1 MTKVSSVPPVPLVS
15 VPSVLSVALAI
26 MPCLGPINI
35 VQSQSSGTP
44 TRVLVMPFENV
55 TRESRIFWMSEAS
68 AVLLAD
74 ELNAL
79 GIDAITR
86 EQRRQAFDRLQ
97 VPPAAALTDATII
110 RIGQLVGASQ
120 VVVGSLELVDG
131 ALVVRARSIA
141 LEAGRVQKSVVERGV
156 MLELF
161 ALFGRVARQIVPEAA
176 GRSQEASGSRGAMRQ
191 HPPLPAFEDYIK
203 GLLAETPA
211 TAIGYLSAAL
221 KQDPTFDRAR
231 IALWEIYEEQGNHEH
246 ALEAVRPV
254 PADSPW
260 ARRANFLA
268 ALSELN
274 LKKYDEAFTTF
285 KSLADQRPT
294 AAVLNNIGVV
304 QIRRPSVTQQTG
316 QPAFYFEKAAEADPD
331 DPDYFFNLGYA
342 YWMAR
347 DTQAATYWLRETLR
361 RNPAD
366 GDAHFILG
374 AALSASG
381 NPADASREKELARR
395 LSSTYEQW
403 EKRPAGEAVPKGL
416 ERVKSDV
423 ERPHARGIK
432 AILATSEQRDQRELA
447 RFYVERGRRLFQQEK
462 DREATAELNRAL
474 YFLPYDAEAHLLLGR
489 IHLRNGRAREA
500 IDALKISLWSAE
512 TADAHVAL
520 GDAYV
525 LVKDWQSAR
534 SEAERALALDRASAD
549 AKRLLERIDRR

>member
-1 MTKVSSVPPVPLVS
+1 MRSAAPVKQA
-15 VPSVLSVALAI
+15 VLLALA
-26 MPCLGPINI
+26 MA
-35 VQSQSSGTP
+35 SGLAARGATD
-44 TRVLVMPFENV
+44 TNRVLVMPFENV

-68 AVLLAD
+68 AVLVAD

-120 VVVGSLELVDG
+120 VIVGSLELADG

-141 LEAGRVQKSVVERGV
+141 LEAGRVQKSVVERGP

-161 ALFGRVARQIVPEAA
+161 ALFERVARQIVPAA
-176 GRSQEASGSRGAMRQ
+176 PGGSTAMERQ
-191 HPPLPAFEDYIK
+191 HPPLAAFEDYIK

-221 KQDPTFDRAR
+221 KQHATFDRAR
-231 IALWEIYEEQGNHEH
+231 TALWEIYEEQGDHEH

-260 ARRANFLA
+260 ARRAHFLA

-274 LKKYDEAFTTF
+274 LKRYDDAFTTF

-294 AAVLNNIGVV
+294 AAVLNNLGIV
-304 QIRRPSVTQQTG
+304 QIRRSSMTPQTG
-316 QPAFYFEKAAEADPD
+316 QPAFYFKRAAEADPD

-347 DTQAATYWLRETLR
+347 DPQAAIYWLRETLR

-374 AALSASG
+374 AALSVSG

-395 LSSTYEQW
+395 LSSTYEHW
-403 EKRPAGEAVPKGL
+403 EKRPAAEAVPKGL

-423 ERPHARGIK
+423 ELPHARGIG
-432 AILATSEQRDQRELA
+432 ATLATGEQRDQRELA
-447 RFYVERGRRLFQQEK
+447 RFYVERGRRLFQQEN

-474 YFLPYDAEAHLLLGR
+474 YLSPYDAEAHLLLGR

-500 IDALKISLWSAE
+500 VDALKISLWSAE
-512 TADAHVAL
+512 TADAHLTLAE
-520 GDAYV
+520 AY
-525 LVKDWQSAR
+525 LQAKDWQAAR
-534 SEAERALALDRASAD
+534 TEAERALVLDPASAD
-549 AKRLLERIDRR
+549 AKRLLDRIDRR